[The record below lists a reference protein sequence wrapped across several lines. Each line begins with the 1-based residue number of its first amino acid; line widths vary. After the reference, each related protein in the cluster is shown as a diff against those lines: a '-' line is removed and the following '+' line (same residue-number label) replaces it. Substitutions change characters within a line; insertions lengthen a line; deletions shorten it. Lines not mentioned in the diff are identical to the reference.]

1 MADDIKNALRMMPY
15 GFYAVSTIAGED
27 ANVMV
32 LNWASQVSY
41 EPRLMAIGLAKNAH
55 SYTLVQRGRVFVI
68 NIFNKADADLIKPFT
83 KGRAKNPDKMKEV
96 DYTSGPETGCPI
108 LEGAAA
114 YLECKVIDILDVGGD
129 HDIVVAEVINGGVY
143 RPGEAGETLSLPDLG
158 WSYAG

>member
-15 GFYAVSTIAGED
+15 GFYAVSTIADED

-41 EPRLMAIGLAKNAH
+41 EPRLMAIGLAKNAY
-55 SYTLVQRGRVFVI
+55 SYALVQQGRVFAI

-83 KGRAKNPDKMKEV
+83 KGRAKNPDKMKDV
-96 DYTSGPETGCPI
+96 VYAPGPETGCPI

-114 YLECKVIDILDVGGD
+114 YLECKVIDILHVGGD
-129 HDIVVAEVINGGVY
+129 HDIVVAEVVNGGVY
-143 RPGEAGETLSLPDLG
+143 KPGEAGETLSLPDLG